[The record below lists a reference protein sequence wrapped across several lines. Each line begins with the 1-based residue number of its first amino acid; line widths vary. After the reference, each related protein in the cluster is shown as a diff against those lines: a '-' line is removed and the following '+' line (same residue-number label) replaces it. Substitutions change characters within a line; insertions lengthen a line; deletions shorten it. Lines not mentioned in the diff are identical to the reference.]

1 MPSIRRKSESR
12 NGISLRQEGDQNR
25 QALLEIT
32 APSVMLAIQG
42 RRDALGEAAG
52 LSSEKE
58 EEAMIEPRPQHV
70 LVVGLGT
77 MGMSHARAYK
87 AIDGFELVGLCTR
100 NAAARHDLDQEFA
113 SVPRFERLGE
123 ALEAFKPDAV
133 AICAYTEHH
142 APMALEALAAGAHV
156 FCEKPLADTLEAA
169 EAIVAA
175 ARAAGKALLVGYILR
190 VHPSWT
196 RFVEI
201 GRTLGKPLV
210 MRMNLNQQ
218 SSGSFW
224 EVHKNLMRSTSPI
237 VDCGVHY
244 VDVMCQV
251 TRAKPVAVHAVGAR
265 LTDEIAP
272 SMVNYGHLHIA
283 FDEGSV
289 GWYEAGWGPMMS
301 EIAFFVKDMIGPK
314 GCVSIVAEEA
324 ADAAP
329 NRPTITH
336 TRRPTRCASITPRST
351 PTAPSRIPTR
361 SSRPRTSPA
370 TRTYASAS
378 SACSSRRSAAR
389 STSASIW
396 TDAINS
402 LRIVFAADESMRT
415 GQVVKL

>member
-1 MPSIRRKSESR
+1 
-12 NGISLRQEGDQNR
+12 
-25 QALLEIT
+25 
-32 APSVMLAIQG
+32 
-42 RRDALGEAAG
+42 
-52 LSSEKE
+52 
-58 EEAMIEPRPQHV
+58 MIEPRPQRV

-77 MGMSHARAYK
+77 MGTSHARAYK

-100 NAAARHDLDQEFA
+100 NAAARHDLDEEFA
-113 SVPRFERLGE
+113 GVPRFELLGE
-123 ALEAFKPDAV
+123 ALEALEPDAV
-133 AICAYTEHH
+133 AIAAYTEHH

-156 FCEKPLADTLEAA
+156 FCEKPLADTLAAA
-169 EAIVAA
+169 EVVVAEA
-175 ARAAGKALLVGYILR
+175 QVARKALLVGYILR

-265 LTDEIAP
+265 LTDEIAD
-272 SMVNYGHLHIA
+272 SMFNYGHLHIV
-283 FDEGSV
+283 FDDGSV

-301 EIAFFVKDMIGPK
+301 ETAFFVKDMIGPQ
-314 GCVSIVAEEA
+314 GSVSIVAGEA
-324 ADAAP
+324 AGGSVKSSDHNA
-329 NRPTITH
+329 H
-336 TRRPTRCASITPRST
+336 TKTNALRVH
-351 PTAPSRIPTR
+351 
-361 SSRPRTSPA
+361 
-370 TRTYASAS
+370 
-378 SACSSRRSAAR
+378 RSALDANGVFVQADTIETTADEPGHKEPCER
-389 STSASIW
+389 EQRLFLKAIRGEVDLADHW
-396 TDAINS
+396 ADAINS

-415 GQVVKL
+415 GEVVRLT